1 MQEELKDQAEIKILG
16 RSFQLTPEESQ
27 MKKCLLFVTEG
38 IIQSE
43 EDDSGSTNS
52 STTNLIN
59 ALTLSVGASSDI
71 SQVFIYSTHDK
82 ELT

>member
-16 RSFQLTPEESQ
+16 RSFKLTPEESQ

-71 SQVFIYSTHDK
+71 SQVLTYSTHDK